1 MIGCRCTC
9 TFISN
14 NKSLQLVGYKIL
26 IYFIAGMLDSFL
38 NLSRDLHTA
47 VRSYI
52 QPLEIVYSGQKL
64 FTAVYN

>member
-1 MIGCRCTC
+1 MIGCRWTC

-14 NKSLQLVGYKIL
+14 DKSLKLVGYKIL

-47 VRSYI
+47 VTSCI
-52 QPLEIVYSGQKL
+52 QPSEIVYSGRKL